1 MTSTNREPLLVVLSG
16 PGGVGKG
23 VLAEKLVTQDKD
35 LELSRSW
42 TTRSRRSDEDPQAY
56 NFVSRDD
63 FLHHRELGGF
73 IEWNEFLGEFYGTPL
88 PDASVSCDI
97 LLEIDVAGGQQ
108 IKENYVDVL
117 LIFVDAPNEE
127 EQRRRL
133 IERGDSEER
142 AEERIIE
149 GGRERTEAEVLGYL
163 KVVNDDL
170 EEAVK
175 IIQEVIAEKRIV

>member
-1 MTSTNREPLLVVLSG
+1 MTFTNREPLLVVLSG

-42 TTRSRRSDEDPQAY
+42 TTRLRRSDEDPQAY
-56 NFVSRDD
+56 KFVSRDD
-63 FLHHRELGGF
+63 FLHHQDLGGF
-73 IEWNEFLGEFYGTPL
+73 IEWNEFLGELYGTPA
-88 PDASVSCDI
+88 PDSSVSHGI
-97 LLEIDVAGGQQ
+97 LLEIDVAGGKQ
-108 IKENYVDVL
+108 IKENYSDAL
-117 LIFVDAPNEE
+117 LIFVDAPSVK

-149 GGRERTEAEVLGYL
+149 GERERTEAEVLGYL
-163 KVVNDDL
+163 KVINDDL
-170 EEAVK
+170 DETVK
-175 IIQEVIAEKRIV
+175 IIQEFIDDKRLI